1 MVCAAAAGRREPG
14 ALAGA
19 GHDGRGRGSG
29 GSSQDVPGDIV
40 GGVLARLNRRLDCLL
55 LVVALLMTGCVCAPA
70 APAASVG
77 GGSAFS
83 ELTEGGKAATETTAS
98 TASTGSSGS
107 SSTASS
113 SSSTV
118 LLLGVIAAGALIAGI
133 AFLIMRDAHRVAP
146 VSDGQAIGRS
156 GRDPAATMRK
166 RRAKAKAA
174 RRQRKRNR

>member
-1 MVCAAAAGRREPG
+1 MVCSAAAGRREFD
-14 ALAGA
+14 ALARA
-19 GHDGRGRGSG
+19 GQDGRGRGPG
-29 GSSQDVPGDIV
+29 GSSEDVSGDIV
-40 GGVLARLNRRLDCLL
+40 GGVLARLNCRLGCLL
-55 LVVALLMTGCVCAPA
+55 VATLLMTGCVCAPA

-83 ELTEGGKAATETTAS
+83 ELTEGGQATTETTAGTAPPKSPGS
-98 TASTGSSGS
+98 TA
-107 SSTASS
+107 

-146 VSDGQAIGRS
+146 VGDGQAIGRS

-174 RRQRKRNR
+174 RHQRKRNR

>member
-40 GGVLARLNRRLDCLL
+40 GGVLARLNRRLGCLL
-55 LVVALLMTGCVCAPA
+55 LVVALLMTVCVCAPA